1 MCLKME
7 YYFKEPINSI
17 VIFFLQNYY
26 KNFMEEILHFERNDT
41 F

>member
-7 YYFKEPINSI
+7 YYFKEPITLL
-17 VIFFLQNYY
+17 FFLQNYY